1 MQPIDLSKERQE
13 KCSLDCPILDAA
25 LNGGIPCGSITEFF
39 GESSSAKTQLCL
51 QLLLTV
57 QLPIADGGLEGS
69 ALYVYTENYFAS
81 SRLRQLAAPQSIGA
95 RANHRRCHRHVLP
108 GESTQDRFGRA
119 RRLDRHAHPYDVYG
133 PPEKLRTIDPDT
145 DDTDGEVVNFDP
157 CKNVYVQGL
166 QTAEELLKYLD
177 YSETLLSHPLR
188 MPVRLLV
195 IDSIAALFRTDF
207 DNRTISALTGRGNLF
222 FQISSKLKKLAEKY
236 NLAIVVTNQVTDY
249 FESTEAP
256 RRRDAAA
263 GASLAAV
270 GTAEVLFTSGRRVV
284 PSLGISW
291 AHCVN
296 TRLFLSRFDLSSNR
310 IWRTMQ
316 VVFAP
321 HLANVTCNFV
331 VDADG
336 VKGIARE

>member
-1 MQPIDLSKERQE
+1 MQSKEFE
-13 KCSLDCPILDAA
+13 KSFSQVSFIIKLRERKRFNLVKCGYTLAA
-25 LNGGIPCGSITEFF
+25 LE
-39 GESSSAKTQLCL
+39 ESRANLEKEASLMSKKLCL

-81 SRLRQLAAPQSIGA
+81 SHLRQLTAPQSIA
-95 RANHRRCHRHVLP
+95 TQASHHHVLP
-108 GESTQDRFGRA
+108 GESTQDRFGRV

-145 DDTDGEVVNFDP
+145 DDTGGEVVNFDP
-157 CKNVYVQGL
+157 YKNVYVQGL

-236 NLAIVVTNQVTDY
+236 NLAIVVTNQVIDY
-249 FESTEAP
+249 FEPTEAP
-256 RRRDAAA
+256 RRRDAAP

-270 GTAEVLFTSGRRVV
+270 GTAAVLFTSGRRVV
-284 PSLGISW
+284 PSLGILW

-310 IWRTMQ
+310 IWWTM
-316 VVFAP
+316 
-321 HLANVTCNFV
+321 
-331 VDADG
+331 
-336 VKGIARE
+336 